1 MKPFALRCRLVLP
14 LRVAALL
21 LSSVLPA
28 WLLAEGT
35 NSATGPSAGPAS
47 GLFAL
52 PIEELSRV
60 EVITASRKAEP
71 IDMAPNVMYVITAD
85 EIKHRGL
92 RTLQDVLQTVPG
104 FQVFHRDLQFV
115 AQVRGIAPND
125 NEKISFMVNGHSIN
139 QVWEPEVL
147 GGAIPLENLDRIE
160 VIVGPGSVLYGA
172 EALTAI
178 VNLITKKQVGNEA
191 VITAGN
197 QGMREVIGMVGQSAG
212 ERRNLFL
219 SASWRERDGVDAWL
233 ANSSNQRNRNLAG
246 TDATGRL
253 YPSITILGHGEYDN
267 WDLQYFGLNSE
278 IPDLH
283 LQGNQIADDGRRTDY
298 IHSFRARNQ
307 SPLTDNLSSSFEVFS
322 DYKRVLRAIVETG
335 GGSSVFPNWDTTQT
349 SYGAEEALHY
359 RTENDY
365 LQGGIQYQRKQHR
378 HNYDYQWNPDDPSAP
393 SEMRSI
399 VDRRETEAVG
409 AYLSEERKLTS
420 WLRVVGAVRFD
431 RDEIL
436 DNERVYTSP
445 RAAVIYNPWDAWVAK
460 LMYNR
465 ATRMP
470 SPIMSPLNELWGE
483 GNPYAPDWAN
493 SNPMVQTPEQL
504 TTWELQSI
512 HYFGKTRLSVNVYY
526 QELKDFISWYSP
538 FTNVGD
544 FEGYGG
550 EVDLRHRL
558 SSRLSVWCNGAYSKN
573 DFTTRGTRTESSV
586 GSQAFQLPA
595 NDKGEMVG
603 APRYT
608 ANLGV
613 DWEPLQSVFLS
624 PSLRYFTHQPM
635 YLNDEW
641 TYADNRIY
649 VDLALTW
656 EHALAQNIDLRL
668 SGQNIFNNR
677 DPVGTQWLADA
688 YRPRG
693 AAAALTLTCRF

>member
-1 MKPFALRCRLVLP
+1 MRPFAGFCLSVPVRRA
-14 LRVAALL
+14 AALL
-21 LSSVLPA
+21 AFLGFSTCVLA
-28 WLLAEGT
+28 DGT
-35 NSATGPSAGPAS
+35 NAAAGPAAEPAP

-71 IDMAPNVMYVITAD
+71 IDVAPNVMYVITAD
-85 EIKHRGL
+85 EIKRRGL

-160 VIVGPGSVLYGA
+160 VIVGPGSVLYGS

-178 VNLITKKQVGNEA
+178 VNLITRKQTGSEA
-191 VITAGN
+191 VITVGN
-197 QGMREVIGMVGQSAG
+197 YGMREVIGMVGQSSG
-212 ERRNLFL
+212 EHRSLFL
-219 SASWRERDGVDAWL
+219 SASWRERDGFDAWL
-233 ANSSNQRNRNLAG
+233 ANSSNPRNQNLAG
-246 TDATGRL
+246 SDVTGRL
-253 YPSITILGHGEYDN
+253 YPSITVLGSGEYDN

-283 LQGNQIADDGRRTDY
+283 LHGNEIADDGRRTDY
-298 IHSFRARNQ
+298 IQSFRARNR
-307 SPLTDNLSSSFEVFS
+307 SPLTDNLSSSFEAFT

-335 GGSSVFPNWDTTQT
+335 SGSAAFPNWDTTQT
-349 SYGAEEALHY
+349 SYGAEEALQY
-359 RTENDY
+359 RTEDDY
-365 LQGGIQYQRKQHR
+365 LQGGIQYQLKQHR
-378 HNYDYQWNPDDPSAP
+378 HNYDFQWNPDDPSAP

-399 VDRRETEAVG
+399 VERRETESVG
-409 AYLSEERKLTS
+409 AYLSEERKLAS

-436 DNERVYTSP
+436 DNNRIYTSP

-470 SPIMSPLNELWGE
+470 SPIMSPLNDLWGA

-493 SNPMVQTPEQL
+493 SNPMVQTPEKL

-526 QELKDFISWYSP
+526 QELKDFISWFSP

-550 EVDLRHRL
+550 ELDVRHRL
-558 SSRLSVWCNGAYSKN
+558 GSRLSVWCNGAYSEN

-613 DWEPLQSVFLS
+613 DWEPLQHVFLS
-624 PSLRYFTHQPM
+624 PSLRYFTRQPM
-635 YLNDEW
+635 YLDGEW
-641 TYADNRIY
+641 TYADNRVY
-649 VDLALTW
+649 VDVALTW
-656 EHALAQNIDLRL
+656 EHALAQDFDIRL

-677 DPVGTQWLADA
+677 EPVGTQWLADA

-693 AAAALTLTCRF
+693 AGAALTITYRF